1 MEGEGR
7 VDIEVPPIF
16 WEMAFSPSPLQSSD
30 DSAYLSA
37 SPSYGNSIPQT
48 SPAGISELEQLQKQN
63 ELLLQINDQLTREK
77 TQLQIDA
84 ELHRRQT
91 DQNQQ
96 KQARDDQ
103 ALQDLQSQI
112 ESLHRDLSQKEY
124 ELSRMA
130 AKLLDYK
137 QRIDGV
143 ELQLRKYS
151 IKKVNSF
158 FPNRDVDLIVTKVC
172 ANSFFLSFFAI
183 NFFKPPPQKIESQQW
198 CHHVSCGNGWE
209 ERHLAL

>member
-1 MEGEGR
+1 M
-7 VDIEVPPIF
+7 IEVPPIF
-16 WEMAFSPSPLQSSD
+16 WQMAFSPSPLQSSD

-37 SPSYGNSIPQT
+37 SPSYGNSTPQT

-103 ALQDLQSQI
+103 TLQDLQSQI

-158 FPNRDVDLIVTKVC
+158 FPNRDVDMIVTKVC
-172 ANSFFLSFFAI
+172 ASSFFL
-183 NFFKPPPQKIESQQW
+183 
-198 CHHVSCGNGWE
+198 
-209 ERHLAL
+209 